1 MHSHDDAPV
10 PTASEE
16 TLACEVR
23 RESTR
28 RSIAG
33 FRILAGR
40 RRSRSGLVTPSA
52 ADRAETSL
60 RATAST
66 SPSRVPVPLLCRP
79 SGYADLEAGR
89 PRVPGVR
96 DELVG
101 IIARREAGAAAAATN
116 ASTTRDDGEMTV
128 ADIIMAVQNPDAT
141 AFSTGD
147 ARQPGAAAAK
157 TSTRYLCGSW
167 CGAALA
173 GAARRSLPSGR
184 LPTRPA
190 RRAEPPGPAGPGRPG
205 ARLPGTGQRKLI
217 AAAHSLVGIVCF
229 KLLSTLIEKAED
241 PPDA

>member
-33 FRILAGR
+33 FRILARR

-173 GAARRSLPSGR
+173 PWKLFRPLTQMELMGCVLSRER
-184 LPTRPA
+184 LSERLQQSKFHD
-190 RRAEPPGPAGPGRPG
+190 EPGNLDWSAWGLTALG
-205 ARLPGTGQRKLI
+205 
-217 AAAHSLVGIVCF
+217 S
-229 KLLSTLIEKAED
+229 
-241 PPDA
+241 